1 MSYYIIMKD
10 ELFLTVSYK
19 KYKQNCYKKEGGINF
34 MAQELNRYGVLNSLI
49 SILNEGEE
57 DSSDAVIAKYL
68 LQNFNHLQNLNI
80 YDMADECFVSRATIR
95 RFAQRLGFDNFK
107 ILKNQFESFH
117 DTYSFYRAGIYDN
130 TENNTIS
137 EQILKMVNECD
148 SFFTDEK
155 IAGIVNDIKKANT
168 IVFLTSDIYSRQSSE
183 FQKAMILNDKMVRII
198 SKKYENSELLHSLK
212 STDLLLVIS
221 VSGFFVNVI
230 LPYIKDNQAKTILLT
245 TVHDLKYYDYFDEVW
260 YLSKSAKTNNRS
272 VYTVFA
278 TQYCLEKIFD
288 AYMKSLN

>member
-1 MSYYIIMKD
+1 MKD

-57 DSSDAVIAKYL
+57 YSSDAVIAKYL

-155 IAGIVNDIKKANT
+155 IAGIVNDIKKVNT

>member
-1 MSYYIIMKD
+1 MKD

-57 DSSDAVIAKYL
+57 YSSDAVIAKYL

>member
-1 MSYYIIMKD
+1 MKD

-68 LQNFNHLQNLNI
+68 LQNLNI

>member
-1 MSYYIIMKD
+1 MKD

-117 DTYSFYRAGIYDN
+117 NTYSFYRAGIYDN

>member
-1 MSYYIIMKD
+1 
-10 ELFLTVSYK
+10 
-19 KYKQNCYKKEGGINF
+19 

-57 DSSDAVIAKYL
+57 YSSDAVIAKYL

>member
-1 MSYYIIMKD
+1 MKD

-19 KYKQNCYKKEGGINF
+19 KYKQNCYKREGGINF

>member
-1 MSYYIIMKD
+1 MKD

-34 MAQELNRYGVLNSLI
+34 MVQELNRYGVLNSLI

>member
-1 MSYYIIMKD
+1 
-10 ELFLTVSYK
+10 
-19 KYKQNCYKKEGGINF
+19 

-288 AYMKSLN
+288 AYYEKFKLDWHEYCTLLHSYIIYNQL

>member
-1 MSYYIIMKD
+1 MKD

-130 TENNTIS
+130 TVNNTIS

>member
-1 MSYYIIMKD
+1 MKD

-107 ILKNQFESFH
+107 ILKNQFESFR

>member
-1 MSYYIIMKD
+1 MKD

-80 YDMADECFVSRATIR
+80 YDMAYECFVSRATIR

>member
-1 MSYYIIMKD
+1 MKD

-155 IAGIVNDIKKANT
+155 IASIVNDIKKATT

>member
-1 MSYYIIMKD
+1 MKD

-80 YDMADECFVSRATIR
+80 YDMAVECFVSRATIR

>member
-1 MSYYIIMKD
+1 MKD

-19 KYKQNCYKKEGGINF
+19 KYKQNCYKKEGEINF

>member
-1 MSYYIIMKD
+1 MKD

-155 IAGIVNDIKKANT
+155 IAGIVNDIKKVNT

>member
-1 MSYYIIMKD
+1 MKD

>member
-1 MSYYIIMKD
+1 MKD

-117 DTYSFYRAGIYDN
+117 DTYSFYRSGIYDN

>member
-1 MSYYIIMKD
+1 MKD

-34 MAQELNRYGVLNSLI
+34 MAQELNRYGVLNYLI

>member
-1 MSYYIIMKD
+1 MKD

-68 LQNFNHLQNLNI
+68 LQNFNYLQNLNI

>member
-1 MSYYIIMKD
+1 MKD

-19 KYKQNCYKKEGGINF
+19 EYKQNCYKKEGGINF

-57 DSSDAVIAKYL
+57 YSSDAVIAKYL

>member
-1 MSYYIIMKD
+1 MKD

-278 TQYCLEKIFD
+278 TQYCLEKILD

>member
-1 MSYYIIMKD
+1 MKD

-130 TENNTIS
+130 TEKNTIS

>member
-1 MSYYIIMKD
+1 MKD

-57 DSSDAVIAKYL
+57 DSSDAVIAKSL

-198 SKKYENSELLHSLK
+198 SKKYENSELLHLLK

>member
-1 MSYYIIMKD
+1 MKD
-10 ELFLTVSYK
+10 ELFLTFSYK

-57 DSSDAVIAKYL
+57 YSSDAVIAKYL

-288 AYMKSLN
+288 EYMKSLN

>member
-1 MSYYIIMKD
+1 
-10 ELFLTVSYK
+10 
-19 KYKQNCYKKEGGINF
+19 

-80 YDMADECFVSRATIR
+80 YDMAGECFVSRATIR

-155 IAGIVNDIKKANT
+155 IASIVNDIKKATT

>member
-1 MSYYIIMKD
+1 MKD

-212 STDLLLVIS
+212 SIDLLLVIS

>member
-1 MSYYIIMKD
+1 MKD

-168 IVFLTSDIYSRQSSE
+168 IVFLTSDISSRQSSE

-288 AYMKSLN
+288 AYMKSLY

>member
-1 MSYYIIMKD
+1 MKD

-95 RFAQRLGFDNFK
+95 RFVQRLGFDNFK

>member
-1 MSYYIIMKD
+1 MKD

-245 TVHDLKYYDYFDEVW
+245 TVHDLKYYDYFDEIW